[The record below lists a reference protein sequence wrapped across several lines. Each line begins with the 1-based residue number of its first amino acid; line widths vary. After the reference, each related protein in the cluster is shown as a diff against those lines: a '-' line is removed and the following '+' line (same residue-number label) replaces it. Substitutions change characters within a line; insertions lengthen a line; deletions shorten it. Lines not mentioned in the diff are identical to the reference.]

1 MQRKSIKG
9 LFRIIIMGI
18 NIKDYCLVFKPISQI
33 RASTSDKGLSHAKY
47 HAERGNMFM
56 AIGHYQKAMYD
67 FGTAIRFNEN

>member
-1 MQRKSIKG
+1 MSE
-9 LFRIIIMGI
+9 GI
-18 NIKDYCLVFKPISQI
+18 TCLQG
-33 RASTSDKGLSHAKY
+33 ASTSDKGLSHAKY